1 MPQPGSHELTGPFIA
16 SATGVAR
23 QLFGNTIRVAS
34 PALSPEECEAYIAA
48 GYRIR
53 TNLHLLVADLR
64 RPSVARV
71 ARVARSH
78 PPATQLTTFR
88 PRDEAEVLATDL
100 AAFGAGHEM
109 DALELASAFRATP
122 FSRLRVA
129 RIGGEIVG
137 FALFG
142 RADRR
147 GYLQR
152 LAVHPRAQGR
162 GLGRQLVLD
171 GFSWCRRRR
180 VHRIVVNTEHGNL
193 PALHLYTAV
202 GFEMSPMEL
211 CIMEHIV
218 TGPSAGPDDP
228 HTTKA
233 PRA

>member
-23 QLFGNTIRVAS
+23 QLFGSTIRVAS

-71 ARVARSH
+71 ARSH
-78 PPATQLTTFR
+78 SPATQLTTFR
-88 PRDEAEVLATDL
+88 PRDEADVLATDL

-122 FSRLRVA
+122 FSRLRIA